1 MEDKD
6 FMQMKIDE
14 FRNQRLELDEI
25 ARIEL
30 IFLKEFI
37 VKLMTF
43 FDESKEEKVYFT
55 RKMVTSEECN
65 YDLRREMCN
74 ELISDILHKGYKYI
88 SKESTSSQLVFEK
101 IAYSICE

>member
-30 IFLKEFI
+30 IFLKEFR